1 MSTQLAIRLPDELV
15 RDLDWVVIRL
25 KYDSRTEAMRDALIK
40 LIDQERRR
48 QIDEEYIEAYTRMP
62 QTEEEMADIPFQSW
76 DLDGDDDWSEF
87 L

>member
-15 RDLDWVVIRL
+15 VDLDWVVNRL
-25 KYDSRTEAMRDALIK
+25 KYDSRAEAMRDALVR

-48 QIDEEYIEAYTRMP
+48 QIDEQYVDAYTRMP

-76 DLDGDDDWSEF
+76 DLDDDGSDV

>member
-1 MSTQLAIRLPDELV
+1 MSTQLAIRLPDDLV
-15 RDLDWVVIRL
+15 ADLDWVVIRL
-25 KYDSRTEAMRDALIK
+25 KYDSRAEAMRDALVR

-48 QIDEEYIEAYTRMP
+48 QIGEQIADGYRRMP

-76 DLDGDDDWSEF
+76 DLDDDDDWSEF